1 MFRRH
6 GESIVLNVGSIG
18 QPFRRRRRGVM
29 RVSPWAEYCVVGR
42 EDGRLTVELRRTPI
56 DVDLFVR
63 TMLAS
68 GMPHAD
74 QWADHWSPEVPA

>member
-1 MFRRH
+1 
-6 GESIVLNVGSIG
+6 
-18 QPFRRRRRGVM
+18 M